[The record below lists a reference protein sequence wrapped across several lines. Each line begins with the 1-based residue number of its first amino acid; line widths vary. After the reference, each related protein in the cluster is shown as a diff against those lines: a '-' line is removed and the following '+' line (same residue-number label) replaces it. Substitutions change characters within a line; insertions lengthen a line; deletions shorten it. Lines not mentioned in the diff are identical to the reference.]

1 MTATLDQPALDAPT
15 WRDRLQPMTY
25 AGGGWAVTFFVTVIA
40 GLLRFIRLDQPAT
53 TLTDKGVVQ
62 GPGDIFDEVYYAC
75 DAHSLIRYGVEH
87 ATTSGAPF
95 CTTND
100 QPAFVVHPPLGKWMI
115 GLGEKVFGFDT
126 FGWRFAAALFGTLT
140 VLLVVRIGRRMTGST
155 LLGGLAGLL
164 LALDGLHFVQSRVAM
179 LDVFLCFWVV
189 ATFGALVV
197 DRDQVR
203 VRMASA
209 MDPVDAQLGMRPW
222 RLLAGVCAGAALAT
236 KWSAIFPIA
245 VLVLLAVMWDVGAR
259 RTAGIPEQQP
269 WRPAAGL
276 ALAVLALVSPLP
288 SGAGLLLAVVLV
300 VASLS
305 WESTVRRQA
314 RAEGVRSLA
323 RLAVPVVVVFVAVPL
338 VVYVLSWGGWFFT
351 DSGWSRSWAQ
361 GRGGVEVPHFPDF
374 LLAWSP
380 DVLRS
385 WWHYHWEMYHF
396 HSTLV
401 ASHPY
406 QSHPLSWP
414 FLGRPVSYYYPPGI
428 GSGRYGCSTGSCS
441 REVLAIGTPALWWAM
456 VPVCIGLAARWVSRR
471 DWRAAALLAMT
482 AVSILAWVPSDLDH
496 RTMFLF
502 YALPSVPFLCLGIA
516 LLAGWALGAAGTLRR
531 AVAAAGVGVYT
542 SLVLINFAYL
552 YPVLAA
558 VTIPY
563 NSWYHRM
570 WFRSWI

>member
-1 MTATLDQPALDAPT
+1 MTATIDRASAAAAT
-15 WRDRLQPMTY
+15 WRERLQPLTY
-25 AGGGWAVTFFVTVIA
+25 AGGGWAVTLLVTTIA

-53 TLTDKGVVQ
+53 TLTDKGLVE

-75 DAHSLIRYGVEH
+75 DSHNLIRYGVEH
-87 ATTSGAPF
+87 ATSSTGAF
-95 CTTND
+95 CTPTD
-100 QPAFVVHPPLGKWMI
+100 QPAFVVHPPLGKWLI
-115 GLGEKVFGFDT
+115 GLGEKAFGFDT

-140 VLLVVRIGRRMTGST
+140 ILLVVRIGRRMTGST

-179 LDVFLCFWVV
+179 LDVFLCFWIV

-203 VRMASA
+203 ARLASFP
-209 MDPVDAQLGMRPW
+209 DPASGSLGLRSW

-236 KWSAIFPIA
+236 KWSALFPLA
-245 VLVLLAVMWDVGAR
+245 VLFLLSVTWEVGAR
-259 RTAGIPEQQP
+259 RTAGLPEQQP
-269 WRPAAGL
+269 WRLWLGLGSGAA
-276 ALAVLALVSPLP
+276 AVLVLPGGGGLVTALVLVG
-288 SGAGLLLAVVLV
+288 GAVG
-300 VASLS
+300 
-305 WESTVRRQA
+305 WERRTRREVRGQ
-314 RAEGVRSLA
+314 GVPSLA
-323 RLAVPVVVVFVAVPL
+323 RFAVPALLAFGLLPL
-338 VVYVLSWGGWFFT
+338 VVYMLSWTGWFVT
-351 DSGWSRSWAQ
+351 DTGWSRHWAD
-361 GRGGVEVPHFPDF
+361 GRGTSWFFV
-374 LLAWSP
+374 P

-385 WWHYHWEMYHF
+385 WWHYHWEMFHF
-396 HSTLV
+396 HDTLV
-401 ASHPY
+401 SKHPY

-428 GSGRYGCSTGSCS
+428 TAGRYGCSVSSCS

-456 VPVCIGLAARWVSRR
+456 VPACLGLAARWISRR

-482 AVSILAWVPSDLDH
+482 AVSVLAWIPSDLHD

-502 YALPSVPFLCLGIA
+502 YALPSIPFLCLGIA
-516 LLAGWALGAAGTLRR
+516 LLAGWAIGQAGTLRR
-531 AVAAAGVGVYT
+531 GIASASVGVYV
-542 SLVLINFAYL
+542 SLVLVNFVYL

-563 NSWYHRM
+563 HDWYDRM